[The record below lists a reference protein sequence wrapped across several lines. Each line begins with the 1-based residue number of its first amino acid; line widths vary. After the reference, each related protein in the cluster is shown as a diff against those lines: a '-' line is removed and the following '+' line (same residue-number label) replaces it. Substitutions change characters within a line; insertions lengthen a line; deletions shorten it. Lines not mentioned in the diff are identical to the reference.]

1 MGDCF
6 YKGVALM
13 QLPGAHGRPNEMCQQ
28 ADRRPA
34 HGQGKMALPCQVSEE
49 ILSFTNIRAGM
60 GVNMDVGFVM
70 MGAYHPLVYIRKML
84 A

>member
-1 MGDCF
+1 M
-6 YKGVALM
+6 KL
-13 QLPGAHGRPNEMCQQ
+13 
-28 ADRRPA
+28 RRQFLLHTDVQMECVSKLA
-34 HGQGKMALPCQVSEE
+34 FPCQVSEE